1 MTRIEESIEI
11 EAPVEKVWA
20 FVIDHENFAKTNP
33 PELDMEIL
41 SQGEGPQRVGYTTKL
56 RAKAGGTVFEV
67 EDETTELV
75 ENKKYSGR
83 QKGGSLKR
91 MEHTDLVEPTE
102 RGTKLT
108 RITEYELPYSLLGK
122 IIDKLKVQKDFEKSI
137 GYSLKKT
144 KELLENK

>member
-33 PELDMEIL
+33 PEIEMEIL
-41 SQGEGPQRVGYTTKL
+41 SQDEGPQRVGYTTKL

-91 MEHTDLVEPTE
+91 MEHTDLVESTE

-144 KELLENK
+144 KELLEKK